1 MIDKEHA
8 ELSVRQQCELL
19 GVSRSGLYY
28 RRREEREEN
37 RQLKELL
44 VREHLNAPIYGGR
57 KLVKVACR
65 ASYKVGRKRV
75 TRLMRELNIKALMPR
90 RRQGLSQGDDQARK
104 YPYLLRG
111 MEITHANQVWTTDIT
126 YVRLGKGFVYV
137 TALID
142 VYSRYIVGWS
152 LSTSLETVFC
162 VETFR
167 RAMVRHGT
175 PEIVNT
181 DQGSQYTSG
190 EYVKALEQAEVR
202 LSMDGKGRVF
212 DNILI
217 ERFWRTLKYEEVYL
231 RRYESVRDARESIA
245 EYMAFY
251 NQRRLHQHLG
261 YRTPAEVYEAQ
272 ESEVAA

>member
-1 MIDKEHA
+1 MIKKEHA
-8 ELSVRQQCELL
+8 ELSVRRQCELW

-28 RRREEREEN
+28 RGTEEGEEN

-44 VREHLNAPIYGGR
+44 VREHLNAPVYGGR
-57 KLVKVACR
+57 KLVQVARR
-65 ASYKVGRKRV
+65 AGYEVGRKRMG
-75 TRLMRELNIKALMPR
+75 RLMRELNIKALMPR
-90 RRQGLSQGDDQARK
+90 RGQGLSQPDRQARK

-111 MEITHANQVWTTDIT
+111 MEITRANQVWTTDIT

-142 VYSRYIVGWS
+142 AYSRYVVGWS

-162 VETFR
+162 VETLQ
-167 RAMVRHGT
+167 RAVARHGT

-181 DQGSQYTSG
+181 DQGSQYTSAD
-190 EYVKALEQAEVR
+190 YVKALEQAEVS

-231 RRYESVRDARESIA
+231 RRYESVREARESIA
-245 EYMAFY
+245 EYMEWY
-251 NQRRLHQHLG
+251 NRHRLHQHLE
-261 YRTPAEVYEAQ
+261 YQTPEQVYTAQ
-272 ESEVAA
+272 ESEAAA